1 MADSRGLVHVRHV
14 IIAAAACLA
23 VTIIII
29 IIRPQRQQLAKFVCQ
44 KEGHHE
50 VVPASVGRGQGGP
63 SRGSAC
69 MCGAGARRETGGGAR
84 AGAEPVCA

>member
-50 VVPASVGRGQGGP
+50 VVPACVGRGQGGRLEEGRGRVRNLCVPEKQAGLQP
-63 SRGSAC
+63 SA
-69 MCGAGARRETGGGAR
+69 
-84 AGAEPVCA
+84 VWL